1 MHRQHNEQAV
11 DLESSLVRQQSAGEV
26 WTKNGDSPRN
36 IRRSA
41 ACSRR
46 ARQRGTHWLMF
57 VLLPYEALFSYF
69 ANNIN

>member
-26 WTKNGDSPRN
+26 WTKNGVSPRN
-36 IRRSA
+36 SRRSA

-46 ARQRGTHWLMF
+46 ARQRDIHSLMY
-57 VLLPYEALFSYF
+57 VLFPYEALSFF
-69 ANNIN
+69 L